1 MGAFGAILYSSRLRL
16 NSILALSPQYTISDS
31 FDQRW
36 SQYDKK
42 ITWNYRM
49 HNAIDYEGDI
59 HVTQLELLYLW
70 SSNLGQL

>member
-16 NSILALSPQYTISDS
+16 NSILALSPQYTISES

-49 HNAIDYEGDI
+49 HNAIDYL
-59 HVTQLELLYLW
+59 V
-70 SSNLGQL
+70 LGYYCDSTRTALSLS